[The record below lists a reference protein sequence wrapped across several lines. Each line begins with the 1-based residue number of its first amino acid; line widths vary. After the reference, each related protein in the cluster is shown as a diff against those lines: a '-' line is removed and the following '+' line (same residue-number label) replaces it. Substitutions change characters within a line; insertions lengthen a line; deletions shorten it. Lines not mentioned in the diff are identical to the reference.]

1 MRRATLIV
9 GVLFATAC
17 GYRFVR
23 PGGDLPTGR
32 SPIYVPVVTNAT
44 AEPGAESWVTQAL
57 RDEVNRAGLLG
68 DASSEVTLVGTLVS
82 VSGEPMIASPGK
94 LSSYRASASLALE
107 LRSKGVAVSG
117 TQLSASEEYPP
128 GGDLLLTEANR
139 SAALRRL
146 AQVLARDAWERI
158 AVPVARK
165 PDVNAPND
173 GADAG
178 SR

>member
-9 GVLFATAC
+9 GVVLAASC

-32 SPIYVPVVTNAT
+32 AAIYVPVVTNDT

-57 RDEVNRAGLLG
+57 RDEVSRAGVLG
-68 DASSEVTLVGTLVS
+68 NAESEVTLAGTLS
-82 VSGEPMIASPGK
+82 SISGEPMIASPGK

-107 LRSKGVAVSG
+107 LRAKGVAVSAA
-117 TQLSASEEYPP
+117 QISASEEYPP

-146 AQVLARDAWERI
+146 VQVLARDGWERI